1 MCNISGFL
9 YSGKITTAFFAR
21 ILPWLYTVLYRDAH
35 WLRGQ
40 FADFRG
46 KYAEFRK
53 VCSRL
58 TKAKISRELQIKV
71 LSMDN
76 ALSD

>member
-1 MCNISGFL
+1 MLCVIFL
-9 YSGKITTAFFAR
+9 DSYIQVRLQLRFFAR

-46 KYAEFRK
+46 KYAEFLK

-58 TKAKISRELQIKV
+58 TKANISSVI
-71 LSMDN
+71 
-76 ALSD
+76 